1 MMPMLILAVLLQCFD
16 QYSTLVLIQHGGIEA
31 NPLAVWLF
39 GLVGVEWAIIL
50 LKTIGVGVV
59 CFIAYICDE
68 RKGAKVLG
76 LINAYYLI
84 LLGSFNFRFLWRI
97 YG

>member
-39 GLVGVEWAIIL
+39 GLVGFERAIIL
-50 LKTIGVGVV
+50 LKTLGVGVV

-68 RKGAKVLG
+68 RRGVKILG
-76 LINAYYLI
+76 LINAYYLV
-84 LLGSFNFRFLWRI
+84 LLGAFNFRYILRI
-97 YG
+97 F

>member
-1 MMPMLILAVLLQCFD
+1 MMMLMLIVAVLLQCFD

-39 GLVGVEWAIIL
+39 GLVGVEGAIIL
-50 LKTIGVGVV
+50 LKTLGVGIV

-68 RKGAKVLG
+68 RRGVKILG
-76 LINAYYLI
+76 VINAYYLV
-84 LLGSFNFRFLWRI
+84 LLGAFNFRYILRI
-97 YG
+97 F

>member
-39 GLVGVEWAIIL
+39 GLVGFEWAIIL
-50 LKTIGVGVV
+50 LKTLGVGVV

-68 RKGAKVLG
+68 RRGVGILG
-76 LINAYYLI
+76 LVNIYYLV
-84 LLGSFNFRFLWRI
+84 LLGGFNFRFLLRVF
-97 YG
+97 